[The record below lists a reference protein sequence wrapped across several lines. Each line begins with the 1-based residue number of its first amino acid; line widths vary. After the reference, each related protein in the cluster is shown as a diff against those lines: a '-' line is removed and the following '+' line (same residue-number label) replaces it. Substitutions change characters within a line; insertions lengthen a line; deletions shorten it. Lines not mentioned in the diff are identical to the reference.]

1 MFQQLFER
9 LFLLMYFSLPVYGT
23 IKYTTNIYVF
33 KVWNSCIQLINLYA
47 LLYVNI
53 LGRTLCKVSFAPTSL
68 DMSFLL
74 YFLIPLCLN
83 TVQDRRFS
91 KGYRGNT
98 TQKTQ
103 ANKLINIS
111 VFFQTMWHGAYK
123 NTIMLRL
130 LKSIYTEQKQVDVRL
145 EPASWGWQKI
155 IHVKAFLLTSD

>member
-111 VFFQTMWHGAYK
+111 NNVTWCLQKHNYVKTVKIHLHGTKTGGREIRTCQLGVAK
-123 NTIMLRL
+123 NNPCQSFL
-130 LKSIYTEQKQVDVRL
+130 VD
-145 EPASWGWQKI
+145 
-155 IHVKAFLLTSD
+155 